1 MIMIR
6 KMTNAVLISM
16 LTGAMA
22 ILISGCSNNSTPL
35 STKSISASTNTQ
47 AASSENTI
55 ASDIATT
62 ADDSAE
68 SVTSIKK
75 DGYLAIPIA
84 DLSQT
89 ASFYKADLDG
99 TEVEIVALKDSKGNL
114 RTAFNACQVC
124 YGSGRGYYRQEGEYL
139 AYQILTFLT
148 IISSGRGYY
157 RQEGEYLVCQNCG
170 NSFTIDQV
178 GIASGGCNPWP
189 ILDSDRTV
197 TDDEIQISYDVLK
210 ATADELPKF
219 FQ

>member
-1 MIMIR
+1 MMIMR
-6 KMTNAVLISM
+6 KMTTTVLISM

-22 ILISGCSNNSTPL
+22 ILISGCSNNSTSQ
-35 STKSISASTNTQ
+35 STKTTSTSADTQ
-47 AASSENTI
+47 VASSENTT
-55 ASDIATT
+55 AKDITT
-62 ADDSAE
+62 TVDGSAE
-68 SVTSIKK
+68 NVTSIKK
-75 DGYLAIPIA
+75 GGYLAIPIA

-99 TEVEIVALKDSKGNL
+99 TEIELVALKDSKGNL

-124 YGSGRGYYRQEGEYL
+124 YNSGRGYYVQDGN
-139 AYQILTFLT
+139 
-148 IISSGRGYY
+148 
-157 RQEGEYLVCQNCG
+157 YLVCQNCG

>member
-1 MIMIR
+1 MGMITGKIYVEVVFVDWE
-6 KMTNAVLISM
+6 VLVLLHPEIKIAIAPVS
-16 LTGAMA
+16 
-22 ILISGCSNNSTPL
+22 ILIKTVVVIFL
-35 STKSISASTNTQ
+35 I
-47 AASSENTI
+47 I
-55 ASDIATT
+55 IITT
-62 ADDSAE
+62 VDGSAE
-68 SVTSIKK
+68 NFTSIKK
-75 DGYLAIPIA
+75 GGYLAIPIA

-89 ASFYKADLDG
+89 ASFYKADIDG
-99 TEVEIVALKDSKGNL
+99 TEIELVTLKDSKGNL

-124 YGSGRGYYRQEGEYL
+124 YSSGKGYYVQDGN
-139 AYQILTFLT
+139 
-148 IISSGRGYY
+148 
-157 RQEGEYLVCQNCG
+157 YLVCQNCG

>member
-1 MIMIR
+1 MRQRIIR
-6 KMTNAVLISM
+6 KRTKLKKKTNFIFTSILA
-16 LTGAMA
+16 GALA
-22 ILISGCSNNSTPL
+22 ILISGCSSNSTTQSAK
-35 STKSISASTNTQ
+35 STSGDAQ
-47 AASSENTI
+47 AASTQSNTTEISDTEN
-55 ASDIATT
+55 A
-62 ADDSAE
+62 SAE
-68 SVTSIKK
+68 NIVSIKK

-124 YGSGRGYYRQEGEYL
+124 YSSGKGYYRQDGD
-139 AYQILTFLT
+139 
-148 IISSGRGYY
+148 
-157 RQEGEYLVCQNCG
+157 YLVCQNCG

-210 ATADELPKF
+210 ATADDLPKF

>member
-35 STKSISASTNTQ
+35 STKSISASINTQ

-68 SVTSIKK
+68 NVTSIKK

-89 ASFYKADLDG
+89 ASFYKAD
-99 TEVEIVALKDSKGNL
+99 IVALKDSKGNL

-124 YGSGRGYYRQEGEYL
+124 Y
-139 AYQILTFLT
+139 
-148 IISSGRGYY
+148 SSGRGYY

>member
-1 MIMIR
+1 MMIMR
-6 KMTNAVLISM
+6 KMTTTVLISM

-22 ILISGCSNNSTPL
+22 ILISGCSNNSTSQ
-35 STKSISASTNTQ
+35 STKTTSTSADTQ
-47 AASSENTI
+47 AASSENTT
-55 ASDIATT
+55 AKDITT
-62 ADDSAE
+62 TVDGSAE
-68 SVTSIKK
+68 NVTSIKK
-75 DGYLAIPIA
+75 GGYLAIPIA

-89 ASFYKADLDG
+89 ASFYKADIDG
-99 TEVEIVALKDSKGNL
+99 AEIELVVLKDSKGNL

-124 YGSGRGYYRQEGEYL
+124 YSSGKGYYVQDGN
-139 AYQILTFLT
+139 
-148 IISSGRGYY
+148 
-157 RQEGEYLVCQNCG
+157 YLVCQNCG

>member
-1 MIMIR
+1 MIMMR
-6 KMTNAVLISM
+6 KMTNTVFIGI

-22 ILISGCSNNSTPL
+22 ILISGCGNNSTTQ
-35 STKSISASTNTQ
+35 SAKNASTSADTQ
-47 AASSENTI
+47 AVSPENTT
-55 ASDIATT
+55 AESKDITTT
-62 ADDSAE
+62 ANTSTE

-75 DGYLAIPIA
+75 DGCLAIPIA

-124 YGSGRGYYRQEGEYL
+124 Y
-139 AYQILTFLT
+139 
-148 IISSGRGYY
+148 SSGRGYY
-157 RQEGEYLVCQNCG
+157 RQDGDYLVCQNCG

>member
-1 MIMIR
+1 MMIMR
-6 KMTNAVLISM
+6 KMTTTVLISM

-22 ILISGCSNNSTPL
+22 ILISGCSNNSTSQ
-35 STKSISASTNTQ
+35 STKTTSTSADTQ
-47 AASSENTI
+47 AASSENTT
-55 ASDIATT
+55 ANDITT
-62 ADDSAE
+62 TVDVSAE
-68 SVTSIKK
+68 NVTSILIG
-75 DGYLAIPIA
+75 GYLAIPMA

-89 ASFYKADLDG
+89 ASFYKADIDG
-99 TEVEIVALKDSKGNL
+99 TEIELVALKDSKGNL

-124 YGSGRGYYRQEGEYL
+124 YSSGKGYYVQDGN
-139 AYQILTFLT
+139 
-148 IISSGRGYY
+148 
-157 RQEGEYLVCQNCG
+157 YLVCQNCG

>member
-1 MIMIR
+1 MMIMR
-6 KMTNAVLISM
+6 KMTTTVLISM

-22 ILISGCSNNSTPL
+22 ILISGCSNNSTSQ
-35 STKSISASTNTQ
+35 STKTTSTSADTQ
-47 AASSENTI
+47 VASSENTT
-55 ASDIATT
+55 AKDITT
-62 ADDSAE
+62 TVDGSADN
-68 SVTSIKK
+68 VTSIKK
-75 DGYLAIPIA
+75 GGYLAIPIA

-99 TEVEIVALKDSKGNL
+99 TEIELVALKDSKGNL

-124 YGSGRGYYRQEGEYL
+124 YSSGKGYYVQDGN
-139 AYQILTFLT
+139 
-148 IISSGRGYY
+148 
-157 RQEGEYLVCQNCG
+157 YLVCQNCG

>member
-1 MIMIR
+1 MMIMR
-6 KMTNAVLISM
+6 KMTTIVLGSIV
-16 LTGAMA
+16 TGAMA
-22 ILISGCSNNSTPL
+22 VLISGCSSNSAIQ
-35 STKSISASTNTQ
+35 STKGTSASADTQ
-47 AASSENTI
+47 AASSENTTAANI
-55 ASDIATT
+55 TTT

-68 SVTSIKK
+68 NVTSIKK
-75 DGYLAIPIA
+75 DGHLAIPIA

-99 TEVEIVALKDSKGNL
+99 TEVELVALKDSKGNL

-124 YGSGRGYYRQEGEYL
+124 Y
-139 AYQILTFLT
+139 
-148 IISSGRGYY
+148 SSGRGYY
-157 RQEGEYLVCQNCG
+157 VQNGEYLVCQNCG

>member
-1 MIMIR
+1 MMIMR
-6 KMTNAVLISM
+6 KMTTTVLISL
-16 LTGAMA
+16 LTGVMA
-22 ILISGCSNNSTPL
+22 ILISGCNSNNTTHSAKST
-35 STKSISASTNTQ
+35 STSANPQVTT
-47 AASSENTI
+47 SENTT
-55 ASDIATT
+55 AEGMTAT
-62 ADDSAE
+62 AGDSAE

-84 DLSQT
+84 DLSQA
-89 ASFYKADLDG
+89 ASFFKVDLDG
-99 TEVEIVALKDSKGNL
+99 TEVELVALKDSKGNL

-124 YGSGRGYYRQEGEYL
+124 Y
-139 AYQILTFLT
+139 
-148 IISSGRGYY
+148 SSGRGYY
-157 RQEGEYLVCQNCG
+157 RQDGEYLVCQNCG

-197 TDDEIQISYDVLK
+197 TDEEIQISYDVLK

>member
-1 MIMIR
+1 MIINYE
-6 KMTNAVLISM
+6 KKTTTILIGI
-16 LTGAMA
+16 LTGTMA
-22 ILISGCSNNSTPL
+22 ILISGCSNNSSSQSIKNT
-35 STKSISASTNTQ
+35 STSANTQ
-47 AASSENTI
+47 AASSENTT

-62 ADDSAE
+62 AVDSAE

-84 DLSQT
+84 GLSQT

-99 TEVEIVALKDSKGNL
+99 TEVELVALKDSKGNL

-124 YGSGRGYYRQEGEYL
+124 Y
-139 AYQILTFLT
+139 
-148 IISSGRGYY
+148 SSGRGYY

>member
-1 MIMIR
+1 MKKKTTTI
-6 KMTNAVLISM
+6 LIGI
-16 LTGAMA
+16 LTGTMA
-22 ILISGCSNNSTPL
+22 ILISGCSNNSSSQSIKNT
-35 STKSISASTNTQ
+35 STSANTQ
-47 AASSENTI
+47 AASSENTT

-62 ADDSAE
+62 AIDSAE

-84 DLSQT
+84 GLSQT

-99 TEVEIVALKDSKGNL
+99 TEVELVALKDSKGNL

-124 YGSGRGYYRQEGEYL
+124 Y
-139 AYQILTFLT
+139 
-148 IISSGRGYY
+148 SSGRGYY

>member
-1 MIMIR
+1 MIMR
-6 KMTNAVLISM
+6 KMTTTVLISM
-16 LTGAMA
+16 LTGTMA
-22 ILISGCSNNSTPL
+22 ILISGCSNNSTSQ
-35 STKSISASTNTQ
+35 STKTTSTSADTQ

-55 ASDIATT
+55 ASDITTT
-62 ADDSAE
+62 ADGSAE
-68 SVTSIKK
+68 NVTSIKK
-75 DGYLAIPIA
+75 NGYLAIPIA

-99 TEVEIVALKDSKGNL
+99 TEIELVALKDSKGNL

-124 YGSGRGYYRQEGEYL
+124 YSSGKGYYVQDGN
-139 AYQILTFLT
+139 
-148 IISSGRGYY
+148 
-157 RQEGEYLVCQNCG
+157 YLVCQNCG

>member
-1 MIMIR
+1 MIR

-22 ILISGCSNNSTPL
+22 ILISGCSNNSTSQ
-35 STKSISASTNTQ
+35 STKTTSTSADTQ
-47 AASSENTI
+47 AASSENTT
-55 ASDIATT
+55 AKDITT
-62 ADDSAE
+62 TVDGSAE
-68 SVTSIKK
+68 NVTSIKK
-75 DGYLAIPIA
+75 GGYLAIPIA

-89 ASFYKADLDG
+89 ASFYKADIDG
-99 TEVEIVALKDSKGNL
+99 TEIELVALKDSKGNL

-124 YGSGRGYYRQEGEYL
+124 YSSGKGYYVQDGN
-139 AYQILTFLT
+139 
-148 IISSGRGYY
+148 
-157 RQEGEYLVCQNCG
+157 YLVCQNCG

>member
-22 ILISGCSNNSTPL
+22 ILISGCSNNSTPQ
-35 STKSISASTNTQ
+35 STKSTSASTNTQ
-47 AASSENTI
+47 AASSENTT

-99 TEVEIVALKDSKGNL
+99 TEVEIVA
-114 RTAFNACQVC
+114 
-124 YGSGRGYYRQEGEYL
+124 
-139 AYQILTFLT
+139 
-148 IISSGRGYY
+148 
-157 RQEGEYLVCQNCG
+157 
-170 NSFTIDQV
+170 
-178 GIASGGCNPWP
+178 
-189 ILDSDRTV
+189 SDRTV
-197 TDDEIQISYDVLK
+197 TDEIQISYDVLK

>member
-1 MIMIR
+1 MMIMR
-6 KMTNAVLISM
+6 KMTTTVLISM

-22 ILISGCSNNSTPL
+22 ILIYGCSNNSTSQ
-35 STKSISASTNTQ
+35 STKTTSTSADTQ
-47 AASSENTI
+47 AASSENTT
-55 ASDIATT
+55 AKDITT
-62 ADDSAE
+62 TVDGSAE
-68 SVTSIKK
+68 NVTSIKK
-75 DGYLAIPIA
+75 GGYLAIPIA

-89 ASFYKADLDG
+89 ASFYKADIDG
-99 TEVEIVALKDSKGNL
+99 TEIELVALKDSKGNL

-124 YGSGRGYYRQEGEYL
+124 YSSGKGYYVQDGN
-139 AYQILTFLT
+139 
-148 IISSGRGYY
+148 
-157 RQEGEYLVCQNCG
+157 YLVCQNCG

-197 TDDEIQISYDVLK
+197 TDDEIQIYYDVLK

>member
-22 ILISGCSNNSTPL
+22 ILISGCSNNSTSQ
-35 STKSISASTNTQ
+35 STKTTSTSADTQ
-47 AASSENTI
+47 VASSENTT
-55 ASDIATT
+55 ANDITT
-62 ADDSAE
+62 TVDGSAE
-68 SVTSIKK
+68 NVTSIKK
-75 DGYLAIPIA
+75 GGYLAIPIA

-89 ASFYKADLDG
+89 ASFYKAEIDG
-99 TEVEIVALKDSKGNL
+99 TEIELVALKDSKGNL

-124 YGSGRGYYRQEGEYL
+124 Y
-139 AYQILTFLT
+139 
-148 IISSGRGYY
+148 SSGRGYY
-157 RQEGEYLVCQNCG
+157 RQEGKYLVCQNCG

>member
-1 MIMIR
+1 MKKKTTTI
-6 KMTNAVLISM
+6 LIGI
-16 LTGAMA
+16 LTGTMA
-22 ILISGCSNNSTPL
+22 ILISGCSNNSSSQSIKNT
-35 STKSISASTNTQ
+35 STSANTQ
-47 AASSENTI
+47 AASSENTT

-62 ADDSAE
+62 AVDSAE

-84 DLSQT
+84 GLSQT

-124 YGSGRGYYRQEGEYL
+124 Y
-139 AYQILTFLT
+139 
-148 IISSGRGYY
+148 SSGRGYY
-157 RQEGEYLVCQNCG
+157 RQEGEYLVCQNCR

>member
-1 MIMIR
+1 MIMR
-6 KMTNAVLISM
+6 KMTTTVLISM

-22 ILISGCSNNSTPL
+22 ILISGCSNNSTSQ
-35 STKSISASTNTQ
+35 STKTTSTSADTQ
-47 AASSENTI
+47 AASSKN
-55 ASDIATT
+55 TT
-62 ADDSAE
+62 AKYITTTVDGSAE
-68 SVTSIKK
+68 NVISIKK
-75 DGYLAIPIA
+75 GGYLAIPIA

-89 ASFYKADLDG
+89 ASFYKADIDG
-99 TEVEIVALKDSKGNL
+99 TEIELVALKDSKGNL

-124 YGSGRGYYRQEGEYL
+124 YSSGKGYYVQDGN
-139 AYQILTFLT
+139 
-148 IISSGRGYY
+148 
-157 RQEGEYLVCQNCG
+157 YLVCQNCG

>member
-1 MIMIR
+1 MMIMR
-6 KMTNAVLISM
+6 KMTTTVLISM

-22 ILISGCSNNSTPL
+22 ILISGCSNNSTSQ
-35 STKSISASTNTQ
+35 STKTTSTSADTQ
-47 AASSENTI
+47 AASSENTT
-55 ASDIATT
+55 AKDITT
-62 ADDSAE
+62 TVDGSAE
-68 SVTSIKK
+68 NVTSIKK
-75 DGYLAIPIA
+75 GGYLAIPIA

-89 ASFYKADLDG
+89 ASFYKADIDG
-99 TEVEIVALKDSKGNL
+99 TEIELVVLKDSKGNL

-124 YGSGRGYYRQEGEYL
+124 YSSGKGYYVQDGN
-139 AYQILTFLT
+139 
-148 IISSGRGYY
+148 
-157 RQEGEYLVCQNCG
+157 YLVCQNCG

>member
-1 MIMIR
+1 MMIMR
-6 KMTNAVLISM
+6 KMTTTVLISM

-22 ILISGCSNNSTPL
+22 ILISGCSNNSTSQ
-35 STKSISASTNTQ
+35 STKTTSTSADTQ
-47 AASSENTI
+47 AASSENTT
-55 ASDIATT
+55 AKDITT
-62 ADDSAE
+62 TVDGSAE
-68 SVTSIKK
+68 NVTSIKK
-75 DGYLAIPIA
+75 GGYLAIPIA

-99 TEVEIVALKDSKGNL
+99 TEIELVALKDSKGNL

-124 YGSGRGYYRQEGEYL
+124 YSSGKGYYVQDGN
-139 AYQILTFLT
+139 
-148 IISSGRGYY
+148 
-157 RQEGEYLVCQNCG
+157 YLVCQNCG

-210 ATADELPKF
+210 ATANELPKF

>member
-1 MIMIR
+1 MMIMR
-6 KMTNAVLISM
+6 KMTTTVLISM
-16 LTGAMA
+16 LTGAME
-22 ILISGCSNNSTPL
+22 ILISGCSNNSTSQ
-35 STKSISASTNTQ
+35 STKTTSTSADTQ
-47 AASSENTI
+47 VASSENTT
-55 ASDIATT
+55 AKDITT
-62 ADDSAE
+62 TVDGSAE
-68 SVTSIKK
+68 NVTSIKK
-75 DGYLAIPIA
+75 GGYLAIPIA

-99 TEVEIVALKDSKGNL
+99 TEIELVALKDSKGNL

-124 YGSGRGYYRQEGEYL
+124 Y
-139 AYQILTFLT
+139 
-148 IISSGRGYY
+148 SSGRGYY
-157 RQEGEYLVCQNCG
+157 RQEGKYLVCQNCG

>member
-22 ILISGCSNNSTPL
+22 ILISGCSNNSTPQ
-35 STKSISASTNTQ
+35 STKSTSASTNTQ
-47 AASSENTI
+47 AASSENTT

-89 ASFYKADLDG
+89 ASFTRLILMG
-99 TEVEIVALKDSKGNL
+99 L
-114 RTAFNACQVC
+114 RL
-124 YGSGRGYYRQEGEYL
+124 RL
-139 AYQILTFLT
+139 LH
-148 IISSGRGYY
+148 
-157 RQEGEYLVCQNCG
+157 
-170 NSFTIDQV
+170 
-178 GIASGGCNPWP
+178 
-189 ILDSDRTV
+189 
-197 TDDEIQISYDVLK
+197 
-210 ATADELPKF
+210 
-219 FQ
+219 

>member
-1 MIMIR
+1 MMIMR
-6 KMTNAVLISM
+6 KMTTTVLISM

-22 ILISGCSNNSTPL
+22 ILISGCSNNSTSQ
-35 STKSISASTNTQ
+35 STKTTSTSADTQ
-47 AASSENTI
+47 AASSENTT
-55 ASDIATT
+55 AKDITT
-62 ADDSAE
+62 TVDGSAE
-68 SVTSIKK
+68 NVTSIKK
-75 DGYLAIPIA
+75 GGYLAIPIA

-89 ASFYKADLDG
+89 ASFYKADIDG
-99 TEVEIVALKDSKGNL
+99 TEIELVALKDYKGNL

-124 YGSGRGYYRQEGEYL
+124 YSSGKGYYVQDGN
-139 AYQILTFLT
+139 
-148 IISSGRGYY
+148 
-157 RQEGEYLVCQNCG
+157 YLVCQNCG

>member
-1 MIMIR
+1 MIMR
-6 KMTNAVLISM
+6 KITTTVLISM

-22 ILISGCSNNSTPL
+22 ILISGCGSNSTTQ
-35 STKSISASTNTQ
+35 SAKDASTPVDAQ
-47 AASSENTI
+47 AASSENTT
-55 ASDIATT
+55 AESEDIAAT
-62 ADDSAE
+62 ANASAE

-84 DLSQT
+84 NLSQT

-124 YGSGRGYYRQEGEYL
+124 Y
-139 AYQILTFLT
+139 
-148 IISSGRGYY
+148 SSGRGYY
-157 RQEGEYLVCQNCG
+157 RQDGEYLVCQNCG

>member
-1 MIMIR
+1 MIMR
-6 KMTNAVLISM
+6 KMTTTVLISM

-22 ILISGCSNNSTPL
+22 ILISGCSNNSTSQ
-35 STKSISASTNTQ
+35 STKTTSTSADTQ
-47 AASSENTI
+47 AASSENTT
-55 ASDIATT
+55 AKDITT
-62 ADDSAE
+62 TVDGSAE
-68 SVTSIKK
+68 NVTSIKK
-75 DGYLAIPIA
+75 GGYLAIPIA

-99 TEVEIVALKDSKGNL
+99 TEIELVALKDSKGNL

-124 YGSGRGYYRQEGEYL
+124 YSSGKGYYVQDGN
-139 AYQILTFLT
+139 
-148 IISSGRGYY
+148 
-157 RQEGEYLVCQNCG
+157 YLVCQNCG

>member
-1 MIMIR
+1 MMIMR
-6 KMTNAVLISM
+6 KMTTTVLISM

-22 ILISGCSNNSTPL
+22 ILISGCNNNSTSQ
-35 STKSISASTNTQ
+35 STKTTSTSADTQ
-47 AASSENTI
+47 AASSENTT
-55 ASDIATT
+55 AKDITT
-62 ADDSAE
+62 TVDGSAE
-68 SVTSIKK
+68 NVTSIKK
-75 DGYLAIPIA
+75 GGYLAIPIA

-99 TEVEIVALKDSKGNL
+99 TEIELVALKDSKGNL

-124 YGSGRGYYRQEGEYL
+124 YSSGKGYYVQDGN
-139 AYQILTFLT
+139 
-148 IISSGRGYY
+148 
-157 RQEGEYLVCQNCG
+157 YLVCQNCG

>member
-1 MIMIR
+1 MMIMR
-6 KMTNAVLISM
+6 KMTTTVLISM

-22 ILISGCSNNSTPL
+22 ILISGCSNNSTSQ
-35 STKSISASTNTQ
+35 STKTTSTSADTQ
-47 AASSENTI
+47 AASSENTT
-55 ASDIATT
+55 AKDITT
-62 ADDSAE
+62 TVDGSAE
-68 SVTSIKK
+68 NVTSIKK
-75 DGYLAIPIA
+75 GGYLAIPIA

-99 TEVEIVALKDSKGNL
+99 TEIELVALKDSKGNL

-124 YGSGRGYYRQEGEYL
+124 YSSGKGYYVQDGN
-139 AYQILTFLT
+139 
-148 IISSGRGYY
+148 
-157 RQEGEYLVCQNCG
+157 YLVCQNCG

>member
-1 MIMIR
+1 MIMR
-6 KMTNAVLISM
+6 KMTTTVLISM

-22 ILISGCSNNSTPL
+22 ILISGCSNNSTSQ
-35 STKSISASTNTQ
+35 STKTTSTSADTQ
-47 AASSENTI
+47 VASSENTT

-62 ADDSAE
+62 VDGSAE
-68 SVTSIKK
+68 NVTSIKK
-75 DGYLAIPIA
+75 GGYLAIPIA

-99 TEVEIVALKDSKGNL
+99 TEIELVALKDSKGNL

-124 YGSGRGYYRQEGEYL
+124 YSSGKGYYVQDGN
-139 AYQILTFLT
+139 
-148 IISSGRGYY
+148 
-157 RQEGEYLVCQNCG
+157 YLVCQNCG

>member
-1 MIMIR
+1 MMIMR
-6 KMTNAVLISM
+6 KMTTTVLISM

-22 ILISGCSNNSTPL
+22 ILISGCSNNSTSQ
-35 STKSISASTNTQ
+35 STKTTSTSADTQ
-47 AASSENTI
+47 AASSENTT
-55 ASDIATT
+55 AKDITT
-62 ADDSAE
+62 TVDGSAE
-68 SVTSIKK
+68 NVTSIKK
-75 DGYLAIPIA
+75 GGYLAIPIA

-99 TEVEIVALKDSKGNL
+99 TEIELVALKDSKGNL
-114 RTAFNACQVC
+114 RTAFNAYQVC
-124 YGSGRGYYRQEGEYL
+124 YSSGKGYYVQDGN
-139 AYQILTFLT
+139 
-148 IISSGRGYY
+148 
-157 RQEGEYLVCQNCG
+157 YLVCQNCG

>member
-1 MIMIR
+1 MMIMR
-6 KMTNAVLISM
+6 KMTTTVLIS
-16 LTGAMA
+16 LITGAMA
-22 ILISGCSNNSTPL
+22 ILISGCSSNSATQ
-35 STKSISASTNTQ
+35 STKGTSTSADTQ
-47 AASSENTI
+47 AVSSVNTTDANI
-55 ASDIATT
+55 TT
-62 ADDSAE
+62 TTDDSAE

-99 TEVEIVALKDSKGNL
+99 TEVELVALKDSKGNL

-124 YGSGRGYYRQEGEYL
+124 Y
-139 AYQILTFLT
+139 
-148 IISSGRGYY
+148 SSGRGYY
-157 RQEGEYLVCQNCG
+157 VQDGDYLVCQNCG

>member
-1 MIMIR
+1 MIMR
-6 KMTNAVLISM
+6 KMTTTVLISM

-22 ILISGCSNNSTPL
+22 ILISGCSNNSTSQ
-35 STKSISASTNTQ
+35 STKTTSASADTQ
-47 AASSENTI
+47 VASSENTT
-55 ASDIATT
+55 AKDITT
-62 ADDSAE
+62 TVDGSAE
-68 SVTSIKK
+68 NVTSIKK
-75 DGYLAIPIA
+75 GGYLAIPIA

-99 TEVEIVALKDSKGNL
+99 TEIELVALKDSKGNL

-124 YGSGRGYYRQEGEYL
+124 YSSGKGYYVQDGN
-139 AYQILTFLT
+139 
-148 IISSGRGYY
+148 
-157 RQEGEYLVCQNCG
+157 YLVCQNCG

>member
-1 MIMIR
+1 MMIMR
-6 KMTNAVLISM
+6 KMTTTVLISM

-22 ILISGCSNNSTPL
+22 ILISGCSNNSTSQ
-35 STKSISASTNTQ
+35 STKTTSTSADTQ
-47 AASSENTI
+47 AASSENTT
-55 ASDIATT
+55 AKDITT
-62 ADDSAE
+62 TVDSSAE
-68 SVTSIKK
+68 NVTSIKK
-75 DGYLAIPIA
+75 GGYLAIPIA

-99 TEVEIVALKDSKGNL
+99 TEIELVALKDSKGNL

-124 YGSGRGYYRQEGEYL
+124 YSSGKGYYVQDGN
-139 AYQILTFLT
+139 
-148 IISSGRGYY
+148 
-157 RQEGEYLVCQNCG
+157 YLVCQNCG

>member
-35 STKSISASTNTQ
+35 SKKSISASINTQ
-47 AASSENTI
+47 ATSSENTI

-99 TEVEIVALKDSKGNL
+99 TEVEIVA
-114 RTAFNACQVC
+114 
-124 YGSGRGYYRQEGEYL
+124 
-139 AYQILTFLT
+139 
-148 IISSGRGYY
+148 
-157 RQEGEYLVCQNCG
+157 
-170 NSFTIDQV
+170 
-178 GIASGGCNPWP
+178 
-189 ILDSDRTV
+189 SDRTV

-210 ATADELPKF
+210 TTADELPKF

>member
-1 MIMIR
+1 MMIMR
-6 KMTNAVLISM
+6 KMTTTVLISM

-22 ILISGCSNNSTPL
+22 ILISGCSNNSTSQ
-35 STKSISASTNTQ
+35 STKTTSTSADTQ
-47 AASSENTI
+47 VASSENTT
-55 ASDIATT
+55 AKDITT
-62 ADDSAE
+62 TVDGSAE
-68 SVTSIKK
+68 NVTSIKK
-75 DGYLAIPIA
+75 GGYLAIPIA

-99 TEVEIVALKDSKGNL
+99 TEIELVALKDSKGNL

-124 YGSGRGYYRQEGEYL
+124 Y
-139 AYQILTFLT
+139 
-148 IISSGRGYY
+148 SSGRGYY

>member
-1 MIMIR
+1 MIR
-6 KMTNAVLISM
+6 KIKNTVLISM
-16 LTGAMA
+16 LTGTMA
-22 ILISGCSNNSTPL
+22 ILISGCSNSSSSQSVKST
-35 STKSISASTNTQ
+35 STSADTQ
-47 AASSENTI
+47 AASFENTT

-62 ADDSAE
+62 AVDSAE

-99 TEVEIVALKDSKGNL
+99 TEVELVALKDSKGNL

-124 YGSGRGYYRQEGEYL
+124 YSSGKGYYVQDGN
-139 AYQILTFLT
+139 
-148 IISSGRGYY
+148 
-157 RQEGEYLVCQNCG
+157 YLVCQNCG

>member
-1 MIMIR
+1 MMIMR
-6 KMTNAVLISM
+6 KMTTTVLISM

-22 ILISGCSNNSTPL
+22 ILISGCSNNSTSQ
-35 STKSISASTNTQ
+35 STKTTSTSADTQ
-47 AASSENTI
+47 VASSENTT
-55 ASDIATT
+55 AKDITT
-62 ADDSAE
+62 TVDGSAE
-68 SVTSIKK
+68 NVTSIKK
-75 DGYLAIPIA
+75 GGYLAIPIA

-99 TEVEIVALKDSKGNL
+99 TEIELVALKDSKGNL

-124 YGSGRGYYRQEGEYL
+124 Y
-139 AYQILTFLT
+139 
-148 IISSGRGYY
+148 SSGRGYY
-157 RQEGEYLVCQNCG
+157 RQEGKYLVCQNCG

>member
-1 MIMIR
+1 MIMR
-6 KMTNAVLISM
+6 KMTTTVLISM

-22 ILISGCSNNSTPL
+22 ILISGCSNNSTSQ
-35 STKSISASTNTQ
+35 STKTTSTSADTQ
-47 AASSENTI
+47 VASSENTT
-55 ASDIATT
+55 AKDITT
-62 ADDSAE
+62 TVDGSAE
-68 SVTSIKK
+68 NVTSIKK
-75 DGYLAIPIA
+75 GGYLAIPIA

-99 TEVEIVALKDSKGNL
+99 TEIELVALKDSKGNL

-124 YGSGRGYYRQEGEYL
+124 Y
-139 AYQILTFLT
+139 
-148 IISSGRGYY
+148 SSGRGYY
-157 RQEGEYLVCQNCG
+157 VQDGNYLVCQNCG